1 MSARSIWHQGTG
13 GYPVPLVQV
22 SSSLQAEA
30 LLRRPE
36 QDIAGTPQQDRQ
48 YRQRHRQERLY
59 WRALDQEQAKHD
71 DLECQGR
78 KVYLPG
84 NFLPNLDATGT
95 CQSGSH
101 SRPTCH
107 GQVTQSGDESLGK
120 MQGYLKIRAGMMKQ
134 CHIVV
139 INLRCKRPCN
149 ACTQEAA
156 EYRLTLPPLWK
167 RSA

>member
-1 MSARSIWHQGTG
+1 MPTSKKTQSDVPHSMQTLLVDCICGQRGPETCIISGRSIWHQGKEN
-13 GYPVPLVQV
+13 YPVPLIQV

-36 QDIAGTPQQDRQ
+36 QDIAGAPQQDRQ

-59 WRALDQEQAKHD
+59 WRALDQEQAEHD

-84 NFLPNLDATGT
+84 NLLPNLDATGT

-120 MQGYLKIRAGMMKQ
+120 MQGYLKNGQ
-134 CHIVV
+134 V
-139 INLRCKRPCN
+139 
-149 ACTQEAA
+149 
-156 EYRLTLPPLWK
+156 
-167 RSA
+167 